1 MRCKALIFFND
12 GVGKRFFSKALVII
26 VLEFNTLDDVFRIDF
41 TEIITQ
47 NQLELNKK
55 FEQLKL
61 TRKIAIDE
69 GEIKLAQEIYN
80 ELAELKTQIYSNMRI
95 YLLSG

>member
-1 MRCKALIFFND
+1 MVFFND
-12 GVGKRFFSKALVII
+12 GVGKTFFSKALVII
-26 VLEFNTLDDVFRIDF
+26 VLEFNKLDDVFRIDF